1 MNGNTR
7 SLGPTIAFILL
18 TASYAV
24 SALFVPFKAVTYP
37 DCFFFGDLFD
47 WSPLYSG
54 SFLSCLLGVLFTGIL
69 ALMVFLA
76 GNHISSGMNQF
87 IPLIYLVLVLAN
99 PSSLRFSPIHAA
111 AASLV
116 PALFNNISFC
126 NSGSDLTSLAKSCFF
141 LTIASFFFPPLMW
154 LCIPM
159 AALSIG
165 KADDKSKYLFTAI
178 FSLAAPMLLLF
189 GIRYLQVGLQN
200 AADIFPDYL
209 RAMADVPSKSIA
221 MSASTLCRLVI
232 TAIIAIISAYCVA
245 GSFSRYKTVQ
255 YTAYTR
261 ILFYAAA
268 ITAVAAVFIP
278 SMAWPGCLLTAIPLS
293 LMMNEY
299 FGNGAHDGSGTMAAA
314 VLLILIAERIQC
326 FI

>member
-24 SALFVPFKAVTYP
+24 SAFFVPFKSVTYP

-47 WSPLYSG
+47 WTPLYNG
-54 SFLSCLLGVLFTGIL
+54 GFLSCLLGTLFTGIL
-69 ALMVFLA
+69 ALMVYMA
-76 GNHISSGMNQF
+76 GNRISSGMNQF
-87 IPLIYLVLVLAN
+87 IPLLYLVLVLAN

-111 AASLV
+111 AVFLV
-116 PALFNNISFC
+116 PALISNVSFC
-126 NSGSDLTSLAKSCFF
+126 ASGSDLTSLAKSCFF

-154 LCIPM
+154 MFIPM
-159 AALSIG
+159 AALSIS
-165 KADDKSKYLFTAI
+165 KADDKGKYLFTSL
-178 FSLAAPMLLLF
+178 FSLAAPLLLAF
-189 GIRYLQVGLQN
+189 GIRYLQAGLQN
-200 AADIFPDYL
+200 AAEIFPDYL
-209 RAMADVPSKSIA
+209 RAMTDVPSKSIA

-245 GSFSRYKTVQ
+245 GAFSRYKTVQ
-255 YTAYTR
+255 YTAYSR

-268 ITAVAAVFIP
+268 ITATAAVFIP
-278 SMAWPGCLLTAIPLS
+278 TMSWPGCLLTAIPLS
-293 LMMNEY
+293 LIINEY

-314 VLLILIAERIQC
+314 ALLILIAERIQC